1 MKKSFWKK
9 LFWGSQGKPFSAW
22 QIELTTRC
30 PLRCK
35 MCCREGHHDM
45 ARQDMPLETFQKL
58 APYFKNVEAVVLEG
72 WGESLLHPHLIDCIR
87 LVKQEGSQ
95 VGFVTSGK
103 TLNEAYITELVKAGP
118 DFIGFSLSGA
128 SPQTHDA
135 IRVNSNLA
143 ELTQHIHFFQETKAR
158 LNKSNPKFHIVYL
171 LLRNNIHELPLL
183 LRLAKDLNIE
193 EVILI
198 HIALVSNA
206 WQEEQKVF
214 ADTPNPEYEAILQE
228 GERLAKGLKIQ
239 YKRPSLTPR
248 DVPVCS
254 ENPLQNLYISV
265 KGNVSPCVYL
275 NPPLPTPFTRLFQG
289 GSHTLEKL
297 KYGNIFS
304 DSFEAV
310 WGRKEYVEFRNCFE
324 MREKGFQDHYASL
337 LDPDKMKG
345 TRANSF
351 RPPPIPCKACYKILG
366 Y

>member
-1 MKKSFWKK
+1 M
-9 LFWGSQGKPFSAW
+9 WGTQGRPFAAW

-45 ARQDMPLETFQKL
+45 DRQDMPFENFQKL

-72 WGESLLHPHLIDCIR
+72 WGESLLHPNLIDCIR
-87 LVKQEGSQ
+87 LVKQEGSR

-103 TLNEAYITELVKAGP
+103 ALNEAYINELVKAAP

-135 IRVNSNLA
+135 IRLNSNLA
-143 ELTQHIHFFQETKAR
+143 ELTRHIHFFQETKAR
-158 LNKSNPKFHIVYL
+158 LGKSDPKFHIVYL
-171 LLRNNIHELPLL
+171 LLRSNIHELPHLL
-183 LRLAKDLNIE
+183 QLAKDLCIE

-198 HIALVSNA
+198 HIALVSNI
-206 WQEEQKVF
+206 WQDQQKVF
-214 ADTPNPEYEAILQE
+214 ADAPNSEFEAILQE
-228 GERLAKGLKIQ
+228 GERLAKEVKIQ

-248 DVPVCS
+248 DLPVCS
-254 ENPLQNLYISV
+254 ENPLKNLYISV

-275 NPPLPTPFTRLFQG
+275 NPPLPTPFTRIFQG
-289 GSHTLEKL
+289 RDYTLEKL

-304 DSFEAV
+304 DSFEKV
-310 WGRKEYVEFRNCFE
+310 WERKEYADFRNCFAL
-324 MREKGFQDHYASL
+324 REKKFLDYYASV
-337 LDPDKMKG
+337 LDPDKRKR
-345 TRANSF
+345 TPEDQL
-351 RPPPIPCKACYKILG
+351 PPPPVPCQTCYKILG

>member
-1 MKKSFWKK
+1 MKKSFWKGI
-9 LFWGSQGKPFSAW
+9 FQDRRRKPFSAW

-45 ARQDMPLETFQKL
+45 ARRDMPLENFQKL
-58 APYFKNVEAVVLEG
+58 VPHFKNVEAVVLEG

-87 LVKQEGSQ
+87 LVKQEGTQ

-103 TLNEAYITELVKAGP
+103 TLNEAYITDLVKAGP

-135 IRVNSNLA
+135 IRLNSSLA
-143 ELTQHIHFFQETKAR
+143 ELTRHIQFFQETKAR
-158 LNKSNPKFHIVYL
+158 LGRAAPRFHIVYL
-171 LLRNNIHELPLL
+171 LLRSNLHELPLIL
-183 LRLAKDLNIE
+183 QLARDLKIE

-206 WQEEQKVF
+206 WQDEQKVF
-214 ADTPNPEYEAILQE
+214 AETPNPEYEAVLQE
-228 GERLAKGLKIQ
+228 GERLSKELKIQ

-248 DVPVCS
+248 DVPICS

-275 NPPLPTPFTRLFQG
+275 NPPLPTPFTRLFQEG
-289 GSHTLEKL
+289 RRTLEKV
-297 KYGNIFS
+297 KYGNIFTEP
-304 DSFEAV
+304 FEAV
-310 WGRKEYVEFRNCFE
+310 WERKEYVEFRNCFVKRQQRLQE
-324 MREKGFQDHYASL
+324 SYAFV

-345 TRANSF
+345 TGAAPL
-351 RPPPIPCKACYKILG
+351 PPPPVPCQTCYKILG

>member
-1 MKKSFWKK
+1 MKKSFWKQ
-9 LFWGSQGKPFSAW
+9 LFWGSQGKPYSAW

-30 PLRCK
+30 PLRCR

-45 ARQDMPLETFQKL
+45 ARQDMPFENFQRL

-72 WGESLLHPHLIDCIR
+72 WGESLLHPRLIDCIR
-87 LVKQEGSQ
+87 LVKQEGSR

-103 TLNEAYITELVKAGP
+103 TLNEAYIAELVKAGP

-135 IRVNSNLA
+135 IRVNSSLA
-143 ELTQHIHFFQETKAR
+143 ELTRHIHIFQETKAR
-158 LNKSNPKFHIVYL
+158 LGKADPRFHIVYL

-183 LRLAKDLNIE
+183 LRLAKELKIE

-198 HIALVSNA
+198 HIALVTTP
-206 WQEEQKVF
+206 WQAEQRVF

-228 GERLAKGLKIQ
+228 GERLAKELKIQ
-239 YKRPSLTPR
+239 YRRPSLTPR

-289 GSHTLEKL
+289 RSHTLEKL
-297 KYGNIFS
+297 KYGNIFT
-304 DSFEAV
+304 DPFAAV
-310 WGRKEYVEFRNCFE
+310 WERKEYAEFRKCFSL
-324 MREKGFQDHYASL
+324 RQQTFPDYYSSL
-337 LDPDKMKG
+337 LDPDKMKAGGG
-345 TRANSF
+345 TPF
-351 RPPPIPCKACYKILG
+351 PPPPVPCQTCYKILG

>member
-1 MKKSFWKK
+1 MKKSFWKQ
-9 LFWGSQGKPFSAW
+9 LIWGSQGKPFSAW

-45 ARQDMPLETFQKL
+45 ARQDMPLDNFQKL

-228 GERLAKGLKIQ
+228 GERLAKELKIQ

-248 DVPVCS
+248 DMPVCS

-275 NPPLPTPFTRLFQG
+275 NPPLPTPFTRLFRG
-289 GSHTLEKL
+289 KSHTLEKL

-304 DSFEAV
+304 DSFEPV

-324 MREKGFQDHYASL
+324 MREKRFQDHYASL

-345 TRANSF
+345 TGANSPP
-351 RPPPIPCKACYKILG
+351 PPPIPCHTCYKILG

>member
-1 MKKSFWKK
+1 MKKSFWKQ

-45 ARQDMPLETFQKL
+45 ARQDMPLENFRKL

-103 TLNEAYITELVKAGP
+103 ALNEGYITELVKAGP

-128 SPQTHDA
+128 TPQTHDA
-135 IRVNSNLA
+135 IRLNSNLA
-143 ELTQHIHFFQETKAR
+143 ELTNHIHFFQETKAR
-158 LNKSNPKFHIVYL
+158 LGKANPKFHIVYL
-171 LLRNNIHELPLL
+171 LLQSNIHELPLL
-183 LRLAKDLNIE
+183 LRLAKDLKIQ

-206 WQEEQKVF
+206 WQDQQRVF
-214 ADTPNPEYEAILQE
+214 ADTPNSEYEAILQE
-228 GERLAKGLKIQ
+228 GERLSKEWKIQ

-248 DVPVCS
+248 DVAVCS

-297 KYGNIFS
+297 KYGNTFS
-304 DSFEAV
+304 DSFETV
-310 WGRKEYVEFRNCFE
+310 WERKEYVEFRNCFA
-324 MREKGFQDHYASL
+324 MRKQRFQDYYASV

-345 TRANSF
+345 TSTNSF
-351 RPPPIPCKACYKILG
+351 PPPPIPCQTCYKILG

>member
-1 MKKSFWKK
+1 MNKSFWKQ
-9 LFWGSQGKPFSAW
+9 LFWGSAGKPFSAW

-45 ARQDMPLETFQKL
+45 ARQDMPLENFQKL

-128 SPQTHDA
+128 STQTHDA

-143 ELTQHIHFFQETKAR
+143 ELTNHIHFFQETKAR
-158 LNKSNPKFHIVYL
+158 LGKSDPKFHIVYL
-171 LLRNNIHELPLL
+171 LLRSNIHELPLL
-183 LRLAKDLNIE
+183 LRLAKDLKIE

-206 WQEEQKVF
+206 WQEEQRVF
-214 ADTPNPEYEAILQE
+214 ADTPNPEYEALLQE
-228 GERLAKGLKIQ
+228 GERLSKEWKIQ

-248 DVPVCS
+248 DVPICS

-289 GSHTLEKL
+289 GRHTLEKL
-297 KYGNIFS
+297 KYGNIFA

-310 WGRKEYVEFRNCFE
+310 WKRKEYVEFRNCFE
-324 MREKGFQDHYASL
+324 MREKRFQDHYASL
-337 LDPDKMKG
+337 LDPDKMKA
-345 TRANSF
+345 TSALSF
-351 RPPPIPCKACYKILG
+351 PPPPIPCQTCYKILG

>member
-1 MKKSFWKK
+1 MKKSFWKQ
-9 LFWGSQGKPFSAW
+9 LIWGSQGKPFSAW

-45 ARQDMPLETFQKL
+45 ARQDMPLDNFQKL

-135 IRVNSNLA
+135 IRVNSNFA
-143 ELTQHIHFFQETKAR
+143 ELTQHIQFFQETKAR
-158 LNKSNPKFHIVYL
+158 LGKAIPKFHIVYL

-183 LRLAKDLNIE
+183 LRLAKDLKIE

-206 WQEEQKVF
+206 WQDQQRVF

-228 GERLAKGLKIQ
+228 GERLAKELKIQ

-275 NPPLPTPFTRLFQG
+275 NPPLPTPFTRLFRG
-289 GSHTLEKL
+289 KSHTLEKL

-304 DSFEAV
+304 DSFEPV
-310 WGRKEYVEFRNCFE
+310 WEQKEYGEFRNCFTRRDK
-324 MREKGFQDHYASL
+324 MFQDHYASV
-337 LDPDKMKG
+337 LDPDKMKEAG
-345 TRANSF
+345 AKSF
-351 RPPPIPCKACYKILG
+351 PPPPIPCHTCYKILG

>member
-1 MKKSFWKK
+1 MKKSFWKQ
-9 LFWGSQGKPFSAW
+9 LFWGSQGKPYSAW

-30 PLRCK
+30 PLRCR

-45 ARQDMPLETFQKL
+45 ARQDMPLENFRKL

-87 LVKQEGSQ
+87 IVKQEGTK

-103 TLNEAYITELVKAGP
+103 TLNEAYVSELVKAGP

-128 SPQTHDA
+128 SAKTHDA
-135 IRVNSNLA
+135 IRVNSQLE
-143 ELTQHIHFFQETKAR
+143 ELTRYIHFFQENKAR
-158 LNKSNPKFHIVYL
+158 LGRENPKFHIVYL
-171 LLRNNIHELPLL
+171 LLRSNIHELPLL
-183 LRLAKDLNIE
+183 LRLAKDLKID

-214 ADTPNPEYEAILQE
+214 ANAPNPEYEAILLE
-228 GERLAKGLKIQ
+228 GERIAKELKIQ
-239 YKRPSLTPR
+239 YRRPSLTPR

-289 GSHTLEKL
+289 ESHTLEKL
-297 KYGNIFS
+297 KYGNIFT
-304 DSFEAV
+304 DSIEAV
-310 WGRKEYVEFRNCFE
+310 WSRKEYAEFRNCFALRKQKFE
-324 MREKGFQDHYASL
+324 DYYASVI
-337 LDPDKMKG
+337 DPDKIRWTGAK
-345 TRANSF
+345 SS
-351 RPPPIPCKACYKILG
+351 PPPPVPCQTCYKILG